1 MQIYIY
7 FQAFHL
13 RTPSILMLYLL
24 LFVLD
29 LIAYM
34 VILCFFI
41 YSLSLNH
48 VVNT

>member
-1 MQIYIY
+1 
-7 FQAFHL
+7 
-13 RTPSILMLYLL
+13 MLYVI

-41 YSLSLNH
+41 YNLSLNH
-48 VVNT
+48 AINL